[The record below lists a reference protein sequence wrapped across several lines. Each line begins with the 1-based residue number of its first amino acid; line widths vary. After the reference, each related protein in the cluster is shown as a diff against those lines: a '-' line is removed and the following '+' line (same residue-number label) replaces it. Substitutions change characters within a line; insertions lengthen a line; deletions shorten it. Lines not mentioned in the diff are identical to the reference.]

1 MDAAH
6 CCKSASQRG
15 HSLVYSS
22 IFRLSITSD
31 RVRLIGR
38 SWNPSTR
45 ATPTPW
51 INYCCCLNK
60 SWGDE
65 STPSAVACLHQRGA
79 LVEISQL
86 HGCEPPLFGQIRHGS
101 DRVLVVAR
109 QKDDPAAA
117 LDDLVGSQGGRNQVI
132 KTFHQLRA
140 CERLRNEDRGREA
153 IQFFEGNA
161 ERVCRIDDRLAFP
174 TRQGFRYVAMLF
186 EQDRRDDCV
195 GLERLLQ

>member
-1 MDAAH
+1 MLQKCFTTWTFSCVLIDISPFNH
-6 CCKSASQRG
+6 IGSCSANRTILESLYSG
-15 HSLVYSS
+15 HS
-22 IFRLSITSD
+22 
-31 RVRLIGR
+31 
-38 SWNPSTR
+38 
-45 ATPTPW
+45 TPW

-101 DRVLVVAR
+101 DRALVVAR

-186 EQDRRDDCV
+186 EQDRQDDCV